1 MGMRIMIPVDCEDRF
16 KALITPLENI
26 KTWAVVELNEGQIVD
41 VKYNTNKRSIQE
53 WVDYVVLENH
63 DEYMDQ
69 FTILNMSILVAP
81 YQKSIDEIIE
91 SFFLEKLESVEI

>member
-1 MGMRIMIPVDCEDRF
+1 MRIMIPVDCEDRF
-16 KALITPLENI
+16 KALITPLEDI

>member
-1 MGMRIMIPVDCEDRF
+1 MRIMIPVDCEDRF